1 MGRLAESANKFLSI
15 LNVDDFTGIIR
26 IYRDIRDNAVRV
38 KLIDKSG
45 KIIENPNT
53 SLYTTMHLS
62 VLFAISELTKDNFDN
77 DYPLILDAPTSSF
90 DEGKDKTF
98 YQVMNE
104 RLNKQCIV
112 VTKSFLVKDEDT
124 ERFIIDEKGLR
135 KLLSVRQIPVYR
147 IEKMIGFDKQDL
159 SSIETIVTPI
169 YY

>member
-1 MGRLAESANKFLSI
+1 M
-15 LNVDDFTGIIR
+15 NVDDFTGIIR

-98 YQVMNE
+98 I
-104 RLNKQCIV
+104 K
-112 VTKSFLVKDEDT
+112 
-124 ERFIIDEKGLR
+124 
-135 KLLSVRQIPVYR
+135 
-147 IEKMIGFDKQDL
+147 
-159 SSIETIVTPI
+159 
-169 YY
+169 